1 MITDTTYTDTY
12 PLVLPPPPPP
22 PSAAVTTTG
31 HMNKKNDD
39 QQPFY
44 SIEMQQEDNFF
55 YDTANKPLHDS
66 WSSKATIQNPFEQN
80 VVLSRQNTLTD
91 EPTEMHMDETTKMIH
106 SLEKDEEQ
114 QEDREDQLL
123 ESEKSSATA
132 AAASDKTEIMTKET
146 ITPAEPDS
154 DREFDWNDDP
164 DQVKPKRRKTARER
178 FTAAMKNPCC
188 WHYLSPIIKRIII
201 AILGSCIFI
210 VIAVVIYATLPQP
223 TEAQLADP
231 NFTNVRSNVQ
241 CWMYW
246 AAFMWHI
253 FWITTFML
261 DMVPSIVSLWT
272 KLFKGRR
279 SEKVKSYMEV
289 KYISTSGFWQKVVSN
304 FRTM

>member
-1 MITDTTYTDTY
+1 
-12 PLVLPPPPPP
+12 
-22 PSAAVTTTG
+22 
-31 HMNKKNDD
+31 MNKKNDE
-39 QQPFY
+39 QPFY
-44 SIEMQQEDNFF
+44 SIEMQQEDHFF
-55 YDTANKPLHDS
+55 YDNSNKPLHDS
-66 WSSKATIQNPFEQN
+66 WSSKSTLNPQNPFEQN
-80 VVLSRQNTLTD
+80 AAISRQNTLTD
-91 EPTEMHMDETTKMIH
+91 EPIEIHMDETTKMIH
-106 SLEKDEEQ
+106 DLEDDEEKQ
-114 QEDREDQLL
+114 QNQEDKTM
-123 ESEKSSATA
+123 ESEEKSLAT
-132 AAASDKTEIMTKET
+132 SKTEIVNKET
-146 ITPAEPDS
+146 IVEEADS
-154 DREFDWNDDP
+154 DREFDWDDDP

-188 WHYLSPIIKRIII
+188 WHYLSPILKRIII

-210 VIAVVIYATLPQP
+210 VVAIVIYVTLPEP

-231 NFTNVRSNVQ
+231 NFTNIRSNVQ

-289 KYISTSGFWQKVVSN
+289 SSVKVVFIVN
-304 FRTM
+304 LKKLLIMEYF